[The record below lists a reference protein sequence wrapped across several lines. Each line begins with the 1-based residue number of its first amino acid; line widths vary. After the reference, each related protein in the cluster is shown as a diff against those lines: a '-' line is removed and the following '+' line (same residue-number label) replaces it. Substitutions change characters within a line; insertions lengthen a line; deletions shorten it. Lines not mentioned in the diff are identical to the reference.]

1 MWSKKALGVK
11 NIERV
16 HALIA
21 IMATHSIGRGKLM
34 RHANRE
40 AWLNHVAR
48 RMAPMFAALD
58 APLPGRI
65 RIAIGFT
72 STGQRGKRIGECWDT
87 SCSEDAHFEIFIRPD
102 LVESADLMPMQ
113 VAAILAHELVHAAVG
128 LDAGHRKPFRDVA
141 VGIGLK
147 GPMRSTTAGPRFEES
162 VTPILDDAGPL
173 PHARLRTRPDADS
186 SDDGEAPGI
195 KTTAPK
201 KQTRRH
207 IKCKC
212 GSCGYTA
219 RTSRKWLD
227 LVGAPLCPKHG
238 AMAVCAQDDGQD

>member
-1 MWSKKALGVK
+1 
-11 NIERV
+11 
-16 HALIA
+16 
-21 IMATHSIGRGKLM
+21 M

-48 RMAPMFAALD
+48 RMAPMFAALN

-87 SCSEDAHFEIFIRPD
+87 SCSEDEHFVIFIRPD

-147 GPMRSTTAGPRFEES
+147 GPMRSTTAGPHFEKS
-162 VTPILDDAGPL
+162 VTPILDEAGPL
-173 PHARLRTRPDADS
+173 PHARLRTKPDADS

-212 GSCGYTA
+212 GGCGYTA

-227 LVGAPLCPKHG
+227 LVGPPLCPKHG